1 MFELCDNTS
10 NNISV
15 VLALTLHALV
25 CTSFSTMTKKR
36 LEKVKKAKGEMGGGN
51 DEQAN
56 NDKPADY
63 LGDLPCI
70 CL

>member
-15 VLALTLHALV
+15 VLALILHALV

-36 LEKVKKAKGEMGGGN
+36 LEKVKKAKGEMRGEN
-51 DEQAN
+51 DKEAN
-56 NDKPADY
+56 NNKPDTDSGGV
-63 LGDLPCI
+63 LDS
-70 CL
+70 